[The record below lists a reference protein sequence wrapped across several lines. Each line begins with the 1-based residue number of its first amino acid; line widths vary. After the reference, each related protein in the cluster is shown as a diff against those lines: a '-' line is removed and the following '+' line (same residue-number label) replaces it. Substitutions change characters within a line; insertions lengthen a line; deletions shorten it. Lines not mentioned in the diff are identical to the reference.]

1 MIMSNDK
8 VNNEAHPVNPGKV
21 HVKEDYIYA
30 QPDKS
35 RMRKKQSKKEISKPQ
50 KMYDNIAIDLE
61 ENEATATVNENDVDK
76 IQLEELEEGP
86 TKFIETDVK
95 PPSTDL
101 YYNTSSLIRSRIQV
115 SDILEY
121 VKKKNDYEKEFE
133 KLPKGLTRTC
143 DVALKRN
150 NCAKNRYNG
159 IYAYDATRVVLQ
171 SKNYINANYIDG
183 HKASPAYIAS
193 LGPTK
198 STMSDFQDF
207 WEMIR
212 QERTDK
218 IVMLTNLEESKKM
231 KCEQYWPEQGGA
243 KKYGKY
249 KVTSAAEKRFTE
261 FTVRE
266 FTINA
271 KSETRQV
278 TQYHY
283 TAWPDKS
290 VPDGVATLLEFRDKV
305 EQSQTTNVGPMVV
318 HCSAGIGRTGT
329 YIALDILIKEGKDDN
344 YVDFFGC
351 VMALRG
357 QRAHMVQNL
366 DQYIFLHPCV
376 LYALTCYAEPLSLTS
391 IPNIMTDEK
400 ILQQYQ
406 TFTDIQIPMD
416 KDRRSVANSKSR
428 KGIRSG
434 ADIPCD
440 DHRVPLTLAGH
451 DYINAVYVNGY
462 EKSNKFILAQTPLP
476 NTVEDFVFM
485 LYQEKCPCIVCLDEE
500 NIKDKTVGYYLPHAN
515 KASKVGHFQVTCKTC
530 NSTEDIVVRELTIL
544 RNGSQSSEE
553 LKIKHYQFRGW
564 NNSESAPSRV
574 ELFLKMVKDV
584 ENERKAQKSEQP
596 IVVHCLTGA
605 ERSGLFCVVSLLSEK
620 LLFEKE
626 LSVLNTLCQVR
637 TRRRSAFHDIEHYR
651 FCYKCVKEMSEISD
665 SSTYYNMNNM

>member
-1 MIMSNDK
+1 
-8 VNNEAHPVNPGKV
+8 
-21 HVKEDYIYA
+21 
-30 QPDKS
+30 
-35 RMRKKQSKKEISKPQ
+35 
-50 KMYDNIAIDLE
+50 
-61 ENEATATVNENDVDK
+61 
-76 IQLEELEEGP
+76 
-86 TKFIETDVK
+86 
-95 PPSTDL
+95 
-101 YYNTSSLIRSRIQV
+101 
-115 SDILEY
+115 
-121 VKKKNDYEKEFE
+121 
-133 KLPKGLTRTC
+133 
-143 DVALKRN
+143 
-150 NCAKNRYNG
+150 
-159 IYAYDATRVVLQ
+159 
-171 SKNYINANYIDG
+171 
-183 HKASPAYIAS
+183 
-193 LGPTK
+193 
-198 STMSDFQDF
+198 MSDFQDF
-207 WEMIR
+207 WEMIW
-212 QERTDK
+212 QEKTDK

-376 LYALTCYAEPLSLTS
+376 LYALTCDTEPLSLTS

-416 KDRRSVANSKSR
+416 KDRRSVANNKSR
-428 KGIRSG
+428 KGTRSG

-440 DHRVPLTLAGH
+440 DYRVRLTIAGH

-462 EKSNKFILAQTPLP
+462 EKSNRFILAQTPLP

-530 NSTEDIVVRELTIL
+530 DSTEDIVVRELTIL
-544 RNGSQSSEE
+544 CSGSQSSEE

-564 NNSESAPSRV
+564 TNSESAPSRV
-574 ELFLKMVKDV
+574 EPFLKMVKDV
-584 ENERKAQKSEQP
+584 ENERNAQKSEQP

-620 LLFEKE
+620 LHFEKE
-626 LSVLNTLCQVR
+626 LSVLNTVCQVR
-637 TRRRSAFHDIEHYR
+637 TRRRPAFHDIEHYR
-651 FCYKCVKEMSEISD
+651 FCYKCVKEMSEISN